1 MPGVQTFCNE
11 SGLRAA
17 FFSRLWVWLWLLGAW
32 IGQAAFAQTTPPA
45 KMTAMRPVAAWQALA
60 DERELHRSAV
70 WQALLHLRDGQPQIL
85 DSDFLLSQPQ
95 FSPQRELNAT
105 LAQLYGPQSEQAVC
119 RFPARYLWLQR
130 TLALPP
136 LSLTHCQSLQEF
148 LSRAPA
154 DRLSLVFASE
164 NLSQPSSM
172 MGHLFLK
179 AEGQRADGT
188 QVAHAIAFFTDA
200 ATANLPK
207 LFYDSMVVGKQG
219 YFVLTPFQDEVQQYA
234 VEEQRSLW
242 TYELKLDAFQ
252 RQLMQAHM
260 HELRQARITYFF
272 QDYNCATL
280 VKHIVAVGA
289 PQMLEGQA
297 WWDTPKSVVQ
307 RAQAVGLVT
316 DSTITTPSRWRVRT
330 LREALPAREVAAVQ
344 ARVALRQWPPEADLS
359 APTATQAPQAQQ
371 GFLSLAL
378 AQAYNSYLL
387 EQKQITRDDW
397 RAYAA
402 QLDEIRQHRY
412 AGLELQTDE
421 RKNPVNAPPERQ
433 ISVGWQRSGGAQ
445 HLRLGLQPVSHA
457 LVDDNRQLFSESEL
471 RLFDS
476 AVLVNAQN
484 GQVQLDHFTLYAV
497 ESLLPREAMTG
508 GLSGR
513 FKIGVERQPQLL
525 LPEKKALLIEGAGG
539 YTWRLSDDLDAFAM
553 LGGGWGYRQQGYLY
567 AMPSMGMVVR
577 EVLDMK
583 TVLRL
588 SQVSKPLGQDH
599 SSRELGLSQVKYLD
613 AQHSLLLEWRRTW
626 QQGRSADQGMVVLK
640 RLF

>member
-1 MPGVQTFCNE
+1 MTGLQPRCRE

-17 FFSRLWVWLWLLGAW
+17 FFSCLRMLLWLACACGSTSARA
-32 IGQAAFAQTTPPA
+32 QAAAS
-45 KMTAMRPVAAWQALA
+45 TATDGLGVAAWQAQA
-60 DERELHRSAV
+60 TARELHRSNA
-70 WQALLHLRDGQPQIL
+70 WQALLHLNHGQAQIL
-85 DSDFLLSQPQ
+85 DEGFLLSLPE
-95 FSPQRELNAT
+95 FSAQRELEAT
-105 LAQLYGPQSEQAVC
+105 LAYLWGPHSAQAVC

-130 TLALPP
+130 TLALPAR
-136 LSLTHCQSLQEF
+136 SLTHCQTLQEF
-148 LSRAPA
+148 ISRAPA
-154 DRLSLVFASE
+154 DRISLVFASE

-179 AEGQRADGT
+179 AEGQRPDGA

-219 YFVLTPFQDEVQQYA
+219 YFVLTPFQDEVQLYA
-234 VEEQRSLW
+234 VDEQRSLW
-242 TYELKLDAFQ
+242 TYELQLDAFA

-260 HELRQARITYFF
+260 HELRQTRITYFF

-289 PQMLEGQA
+289 PQMLQGRE
-297 WWDTPKSVVQ
+297 WWATPKSVVQ
-307 RAQAVGLVT
+307 RAQAAGLVA
-316 DSTITTPSRWRVRT
+316 DSNVATPSRWRVRT
-330 LREALPAREVAAVQ
+330 LREGLPERVVASVH
-344 ARVALRQWPPEADLS
+344 ARVARRLPPLDAEPPVA
-359 APTATQAPQAQQ
+359 APDDPQARQS
-371 GFLSLAL
+371 FLAL
-378 AQAYNSYLL
+378 ELARAYNSYLL
-387 EQKQITRDDW
+387 EQKQISRDDW

-402 QLDEIRQHRY
+402 QLDDIRQQRY

-484 GQVQLDHFTLYAV
+484 GRVQLDHFTLYAV

-525 LPEKKALLIEGAGG
+525 RPEKKALLIEGAGG

-567 AMPSMGMVVR
+567 AMPSVGMVVR
-577 EVLDMK
+577 EVFDMK

-588 SQVSKPLGQDH
+588 SQISKPLGQDH
-599 SSRELGLSQVKYLD
+599 SSRELSLSQVKYLD

>member
-1 MPGVQTFCNE
+1 M
-11 SGLRAA
+11 
-17 FFSRLWVWLWLLGAW
+17 WLLMG
-32 IGQAAFAQTTPPA
+32 PPA
-45 KMTAMRPVAAWQALA
+45 HASGDAPSPWEQKA
-60 DERELHRSAV
+60 RELQLHQSGT
-70 WQALLHLRDGQPQIL
+70 WHALLHLNEGRPQIQD
-85 DSDFLLSQPQ
+85 DSFLLSKPQ
-95 FSPQRELNAT
+95 FSPQGELEAT
-105 LAQLYGPQSEQAVC
+105 LTQLYGPQSAQAVC

-130 TLALPP
+130 ALALPP
-136 LSLTHCQSLQEF
+136 LPIEHCAQLQEF
-148 LSRAPA
+148 SRRAPA
-154 DRLSLVFASE
+154 DRISLIFASE

-179 AEGQRADGT
+179 VEGTRGDGVK
-188 QVAHAIAFFTDA
+188 VAHAIAFFTDA
-200 ATANLPK
+200 DTLNLPK
-207 LFYDSMVVGKQG
+207 LFYDSMIVGKQG
-219 YFVLTPFQDEVQQYA
+219 YFVLTPFQDEVQLYA
-234 VEEQRSLW
+234 VDEQRTLW
-242 TYELKLDAFQ
+242 EYELKLDAAA
-252 RQLMQAHM
+252 RQLIQAHM
-260 HELRQARITYFF
+260 HELRQTRITYFF

-280 VKHIVAVGA
+280 VKHIVALAA
-289 PQMLEGQA
+289 PDMLDSRE
-297 WWDTPKSVVQ
+297 WWTTPKSVVQ
-307 RAQAVGLVT
+307 RAQAVGLVAS
-316 DSTITTPSRWRVRT
+316 STVMTPSKWRVRA
-330 LREALPAREVAAVQ
+330 LRDALPADDVSDIRTEVQQRLTPTPRHAGTQGDAD
-344 ARVALRQWPPEADLS
+344 AR
-359 APTATQAPQAQQ
+359 Q
-371 GFLSLAL
+371 GFIALELAR
-378 AQAYNSYLL
+378 AYNSYLL
-387 EQKQITRDDW
+387 EQNQISREDW
-397 RAYAA
+397 RAYSA
-402 QLDEIRQHRY
+402 QLDGIRLQRY

-484 GQVQLDHFTLYAV
+484 GRVQLDHFTLYAV

-525 LPEKKALLIEGAGG
+525 RPEKKALLIEGAGG

-553 LGGGWGYRQQGYLY
+553 LGGGWGYRHQGYLY
-567 AMPSMGMVVR
+567 AMPSVGMVVR
-577 EVLDMK
+577 EVFDMK

-588 SQVSKPLGQDH
+588 SQISKPLGQDH
-599 SSRELGLSQVKYLD
+599 SSRELSLSQVKYLD